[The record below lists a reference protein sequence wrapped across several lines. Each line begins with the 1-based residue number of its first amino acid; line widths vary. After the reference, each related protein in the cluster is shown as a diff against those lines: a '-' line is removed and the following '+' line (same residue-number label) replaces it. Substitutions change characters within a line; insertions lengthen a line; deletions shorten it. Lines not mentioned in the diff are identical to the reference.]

1 MNEKTKTPSA
11 QRLDGNAAA
20 GFLSEI
26 FLRDVTA
33 ANGTCMDC
41 GSTDRIGSLHLYA
54 HGMGAV
60 LRCPGCE
67 CVVLRVVRTPTH
79 LWLDASGS
87 RSIAIPIKADPV
99 S

>member
-1 MNEKTKTPSA
+1 MNKDANAPDP

-26 FLRDVTA
+26 FARDLTA
-33 ANGTCMDC
+33 ASATCMDC
-41 GSTDRIGSLHLYA
+41 GSTDSIGSLHLYA

-87 RSIAIPIKADPV
+87 RSIAIPIDAAPV

>member
-1 MNEKTKTPSA
+1 MNGERNASDG
-11 QRLDGNAAA
+11 QRLDGNAVA

-26 FLRDVTA
+26 FACDLTA
-33 ANGTCMDC
+33 AHATCMDC
-41 GSTDRIGSLHLYA
+41 GSTDCIGSLHLYA

-67 CVVLRVVRTPTH
+67 CVILRVSRTPTH

-87 RSIAIPIKADPV
+87 RSIAIPIHAAPV